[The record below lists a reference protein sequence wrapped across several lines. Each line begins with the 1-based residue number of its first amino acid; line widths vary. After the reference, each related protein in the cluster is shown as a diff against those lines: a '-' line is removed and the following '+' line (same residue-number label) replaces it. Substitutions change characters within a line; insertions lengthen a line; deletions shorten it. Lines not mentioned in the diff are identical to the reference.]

1 MIQSGWKSSE
11 FYVALVG
18 IVGIMWQFI
27 STKCSV
33 NSADLLTLAGVVITY
48 ILGRSW
54 VKSSQ
59 NTSTTFTTTTV

>member
-1 MIQSGWKSSE
+1 MVKNGFKSSE

-33 NSADLLTLAGVVITY
+33 NSTDLLTLAGIVVTY